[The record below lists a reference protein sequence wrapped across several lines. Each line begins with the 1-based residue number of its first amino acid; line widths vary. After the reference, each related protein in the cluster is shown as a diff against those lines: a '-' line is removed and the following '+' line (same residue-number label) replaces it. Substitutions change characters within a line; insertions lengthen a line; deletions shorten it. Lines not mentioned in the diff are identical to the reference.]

1 VSHAERDD
9 VVMSVTV
16 SMLDEGRLA
25 HVSMEDICNV
35 WERFQ
40 RINEGPSGEAVVID
54 LKEQPWHTAMPV
66 SQTPENGGDASRKL
80 RAHRCGQDLSCCRFI
95 FG

>member
-1 VSHAERDD
+1 MSHAERDV

-16 SMLDEGRLA
+16 SILDEGRLA
-25 HVSMEDICNV
+25 HVSMEDICNA

-40 RINEGPSGEAVVID
+40 RLVEGSIGEAVVID

-66 SQTPENGGDASRKL
+66 SQTPENGGDSSRKL